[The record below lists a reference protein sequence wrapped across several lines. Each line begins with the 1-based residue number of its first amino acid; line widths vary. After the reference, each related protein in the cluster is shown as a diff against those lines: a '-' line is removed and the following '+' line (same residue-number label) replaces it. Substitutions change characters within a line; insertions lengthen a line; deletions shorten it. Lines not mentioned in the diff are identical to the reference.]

1 MDLISRILSIT
12 KIVTFFIFKTL
23 YQIHVVILNVTIS
36 NQLKIKPIKK
46 MKQILSLTKMS
57 LFLFT
62 AIFALNSCNSN
73 SDTKDVTTDSSMT
86 TTTPAVDTSAATT
99 TATTAKLTDP
109 EIASVAVTADQIDI
123 DYANIAKAKSKNAE
137 VLKFAANMAKDH
149 QSVNDQAIA
158 LAKKL
163 NVTPMDNP
171 TTQSLLDGAATTKAM
186 LNSKTGADFDKAY
199 IDNEVAYHEAA
210 IGLVEGTLIPDA
222 SNAELKSLLQSA
234 LPIFKQHLEHAKMI
248 QKDFK

>member
-1 MDLISRILSIT
+1 
-12 KIVTFFIFKTL
+12 
-23 YQIHVVILNVTIS
+23 
-36 NQLKIKPIKK
+36 

-57 LFLFT
+57 LFLFSG
-62 AIFALNSCNSN
+62 IFLLNSCNSN
-73 SDTKDVTTDSSMT
+73 TDTKTSTTDSTMATTAPADVTTTPDS
-86 TTTPAVDTSAATT
+86 A

-123 DYANIAKAKSKNAE
+123 DYAKIAKSKSKNAD

-171 TTQSLLDGAATTKAM
+171 TTQSLLSGAATTKEM

-222 SNAELKSLLQSA
+222 SNAELKSLLQKA
-234 LPIFKQHLEHAKMI
+234 LPIFKQHLEHAKMV
-248 QKDFK
+248 QKEITK